1 MEFVVGKALDLCDV
15 DHNES
20 SKSNK
25 DSHDEESSV
34 ANSDKLKNIS
44 DFYSQKYFTLI
55 TYRGKKEDDVVGEV
69 QTKVC
74 LIVIWTKGVQYFCS

>member
-20 SKSNK
+20 SKS
-25 DSHDEESSV
+25 DEASHDEESSV

-44 DFYSQKYFTLI
+44 HFTCHFPI
-55 TYRGKKEDDVVGEV
+55 TDDLMDWSAELFFLFNWFLRESGSKITD
-69 QTKVC
+69 QD
-74 LIVIWTKGVQYFCS
+74 

>member
-1 MEFVVGKALDLCDV
+1 MCEV

-25 DSHDEESSV
+25 ASHDEESSV

-44 DFYSQKYFTLI
+44 DSLDVSKTCTLN
-55 TYRGKKEDDVVGEV
+55 
-69 QTKVC
+69 
-74 LIVIWTKGVQYFCS
+74 L